1 MSDKISRLLN
11 IHSLS
16 YSLWKHTKEP
26 SLEDV
31 CHHTLEGL
39 LNLTS
44 PTDPKIQRVIIK
56 NCTILSYR
64 REFEPIKILLSIFQ
78 EDVAQDGPSLTPL
91 INRLQLMIAC

>member
-1 MSDKISRLLN
+1 MSDKIARLIH

-39 LNLTS
+39 LNLTT
-44 PTDPKIQRVIIK
+44 PTDPTIQRVILK

-64 REFEPIKILLSIFQ
+64 REFEPIKVLLSIFQ
-78 EDVAQDGPSLTPL
+78 DDAVQNGQPLTPL
-91 INRLQLMIAC
+91 INRLQVMVAS